1 MEGCSDASR
10 SLAWAVPFV
19 KTKFRAS
26 SDVSIGKAEHP
37 STPER
42 RKISIWRRLLSL
54 VSFSFFHG
62 EERE

>member
-1 MEGCSDASR
+1 MEGGEEASR
-10 SLAWAVPFV
+10 SLAWAVPLV
-19 KTKFRAS
+19 KIKFRVCG
-26 SDVSIGKAEHP
+26 DVSIGKAEP
-37 STPER
+37 LPTPEH